1 MKQIIVTRT
10 AKLSFDAER
19 CILHIEMIAGNEI
32 SLEDSIAHK
41 EAAQLLTNGVPHCTF
56 VNALGNID
64 ISSEARKFGSSP
76 DVQKNLIAQAV
87 LVNSL
92 ATRIAANFY
101 IRFNKPPK
109 PTRLFTNSED
119 AFSWLLY
126 KKQEFDQAQSGL

>member
-1 MKQIIVTRT
+1 
-10 AKLSFDAER
+10 
-19 CILHIEMIAGNEI
+19 MIAGNEI

-64 ISSEARKFGSSP
+64 ISSEARKFGSS
-76 DVQKNLIAQAV
+76 

-92 ATRIAANFY
+92 ATRIAVNFY

>member
-1 MKQIIVTRT
+1 
-10 AKLSFDAER
+10 
-19 CILHIEMIAGNEI
+19 MIAGNEI

-41 EAAQLLTNGVPHCTF
+41 EAAQLLTKGVPHCTF
-56 VNALGNID
+56 VNALGHID

-109 PTRLFTNSED
+109 PIRLFTNSED

>member
-41 EAAQLLTNGVPHCTF
+41 EAAQLLTNGVPYCTF

-76 DVQKNLIAQAV
+76 DVQINLIAQAV

-92 ATRIAANFY
+92 ATRIAVNFY